1 MVDEVF
7 NYPHEKQ
14 VFLKKTKNIINPKQQ
29 HRPLTTSFSLGKTG
43 KVWLLL
49 LVQKVFVTQL
59 PS

>member
-1 MVDEVF
+1 MVDEVLIIHMK
-7 NYPHEKQ
+7 NR
-14 VFLKKTKNIINPKQQ
+14 FLKKQSITNPKQQ
-29 HRPLTTSFSLGKTG
+29 HRPLTTSFSLGK